1 MAGASLGT
9 ALLRLNSR
17 QMPIRSLAFGDRFSR
32 MEEERDP
39 SLRPPS
45 AQTSESKPPA
55 HSKTTV
61 HEAYVERHPHITGRG
76 LISASALGLTD
87 GLVTNLAFLSG
98 FSGAVSSEPLIRFAG
113 LAAMLAGTVSMFFGG
128 VLSARS
134 EHDLYKADSRREA
147 YELEHET
154 GEEKQEMKW
163 IYMDKGLTEQE
174 ADTVV
179 SRLLTNKDKFL
190 EDMLANELHVHRHN
204 LQNPFKLGAVIGLSF
219 LVGSLVPLVPYY
231 LVSKPSSVSLS
242 VLLSLVFLFAAG
254 EWKGRIVK
262 RRPLR
267 SGLETLL
274 VGAVAAGILF
284 LIGSAFVF
292 V

>member
-1 MAGASLGT
+1 
-9 ALLRLNSR
+9 
-17 QMPIRSLAFGDRFSR
+17 MPIRSRAIGGTFSR
-32 MEEERDP
+32 MEKERDP
-39 SLRPPS
+39 SAGAESSTRPRNGS
-45 AQTSESKPPA
+45 SSRESKA
-55 HSKTTV
+55 TV
-61 HEAYVERHPHITGRG
+61 HDAYVERHPHIAGRG

-98 FSGAVSSEPLIRFAG
+98 FSGAVSSDALIRFAG

-134 EHDLYKADSRREA
+134 EHDLFRADSSREE
-147 YELEHET
+147 YEMEHEPD
-154 GEEKQEMKW
+154 EERLELKW

-174 ADTVV
+174 ADMVV
-179 SRLLTNKDKFL
+179 ARLLTNKEKFL
-190 EDMLANELHVHRHN
+190 EDMLTNELHVHLHS
-204 LQNPFKLGAVIGLSF
+204 LQNPYKLGAVIGLSF
-219 LVGSLVPLVPYY
+219 LIGALVPLAPYY
-231 LVSKPSSVSLS
+231 LVSKPISVTIS

-262 RRPLR
+262 RKPMR

-274 VGAVAAGILF
+274 IGAAAAGVLYV
-284 LIGSAFVF
+284 IGSAFVF